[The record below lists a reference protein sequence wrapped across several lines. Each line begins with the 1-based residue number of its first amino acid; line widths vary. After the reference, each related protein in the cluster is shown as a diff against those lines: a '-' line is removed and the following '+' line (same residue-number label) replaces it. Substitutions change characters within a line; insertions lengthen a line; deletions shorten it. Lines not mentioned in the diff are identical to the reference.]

1 MIHKD
6 FQKVIPKVIIT
17 KTYYLLCFKN
27 FYLLFKI
34 FNNDSYNLK
43 SR

>member
-1 MIHKD
+1 MIPKA
-6 FQKVIPKVIIT
+6 FSKVIQKVIIT
-17 KTYYLLCFKN
+17 KTYSLLCFKN

-34 FNNDSYNLK
+34 FNDDSYNLK